1 MKIRSRFGRTE
12 RGVCGN
18 QWQRHVIIS
27 TAVLHAAAYTH
38 ITREIRSDSD
48 VGFIDSDLDLRG
60 AHLRGR
66 SRPGLADAQVLLA
79 PAASY
84 R

>member
-1 MKIRSRFGRTE
+1 M
-12 RGVCGN
+12 
-18 QWQRHVIIS
+18 
-27 TAVLHAAAYTH
+27 LHAAGYTH